1 MSVQFKKGVLEMCV
15 LTLLSKEDLYS
26 YEIVKKL
33 EKYIQTADGSLYPLL
48 RRLTTDGYLTTYLVE
63 SNEGPARKYFRA
75 TEEGKL
81 KSKQLVEEWSSFS
94 ESVNDFLEEVYRN
107 E

>member
-15 LTLLSKEDLYS
+15 LALLAKSDFYS
-26 YEIVKKL
+26 YEIVKIL

-48 RRLTTDGYLTTYLVE
+48 RRLTKEGYLTTYLVE
-63 SNEGPARKYFRA
+63 SNEGPARKYFKA
-75 TEEGKL
+75 TNEGKVRAKEL
-81 KSKQLVEEWSSFS
+81 TEEWSAFS
-94 ESVNDFLEEVYRN
+94 KNVNDFLKEVESN